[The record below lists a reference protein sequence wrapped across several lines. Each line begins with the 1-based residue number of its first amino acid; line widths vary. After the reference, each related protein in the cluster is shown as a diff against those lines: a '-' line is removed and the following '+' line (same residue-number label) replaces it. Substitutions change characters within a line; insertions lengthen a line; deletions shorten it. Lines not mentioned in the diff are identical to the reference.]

1 MPRRP
6 RIHLPDVPQHVIQRG
21 VDRQP
26 IFFSDEDRIFYLDW
40 LEEYAQKRGIFLHA
54 YCLMTNHVHLL
65 LSAPST
71 EALAGLMQDIG
82 RRYVQYVNRTYQ
94 RSGGLWQG
102 RYKSSLVQTERYL
115 LSCMRYVEL
124 NPVRAGMVQA
134 PGDYRWSSYQANA
147 LGGDNKRLTPHA
159 EYHSLAADA
168 RKRQQAYGELFV
180 TEVDDPAWNLIR
192 SATQQ
197 GVLVGDS
204 HFAEL
209 IEQRLGRSVLP
220 RPPGRPQK
228 STNTR

>member
-1 MPRRP
+1 MPRIP
-6 RIHLPDVPQHVIQRG
+6 RIYLPDVPQHVIQRG

-26 IFFSDEDRIFYLDW
+26 IFFSDEDYLFYLDW
-40 LEEYAQKRGIFLHA
+40 LEEYAQKRGILLHA

-65 LSAPST
+65 LSSPST
-71 EALAGLMQDIG
+71 EALAGLMQDVG

-102 RYKSSLVQTERYL
+102 RYKSSFVQTERYL
-115 LSCMRYVEL
+115 LSGMRYVEL
-124 NPVRAGMVQA
+124 NPVRAGMVVA

-159 EYHSLAADA
+159 EYLSLAADA
-168 RKRQQAYGELFV
+168 RKRQQAYRKLFV
-180 TEVDDPAWNLIR
+180 NEIDDSAWNLIR

-197 GVLVGDS
+197 GVVVGDS
-204 HFAEL
+204 RFAEL
-209 IEQRLGRSVLP
+209 IAQRLGRNVLP
-220 RPPGRPQK
+220 RPRGRPQK